1 VTEAL
6 KIICLSGV
14 MPCTL
19 VDKYHH
25 F

>member
-1 VTEAL
+1 
-6 KIICLSGV
+6 